1 MERSPRAHACFGPSH
16 RGTRTGDASLGLV
29 IGKCPLMN
37 SRPSFNCSTAVRG
50 KMKVPFLAAI
60 CILLS
65 CAHKGADNYYRAA
78 LLEQDYMYAEAAD
91 ELDRIPEGDP
101 IYRKAREHAGTLRE
115 KVRILESSRSLA
127 GKAMEEKD
135 FQLARSE
142 LRKVLELRPDDAEVR
157 NKLVELEEG
166 LSLDAMEN
174 ELDEVDKQLGAL
186 DLKEAEKL
194 KASVENLLSRGRP
207 LAAKNRLAQEMKANS
222 SNRNHR
228 KMLARIERD
237 IAKRTKKVETIL
249 ERAKEQEAAGD
260 YILAALEL
268 RRAPEAWSEDSRAEN
283 ELARLKQRVNADLRN
298 RVRAAE
304 SMVSEG
310 KLEKAVSM
318 LEQNMEASEDDQ
330 ASLALLKK
338 ILNEEG
344 MRNYLAGNYSKA
356 LESWEKLREYDPED
370 EAVKENV
377 SKTRKLLKEMQKFK

>member
-1 MERSPRAHACFGPSH
+1 
-16 RGTRTGDASLGLV
+16 V
-29 IGKCPLMN
+29 IGKCPPMN
-37 SRPSFNCSTAVRG
+37 SRPSFNRSTAVRG
-50 KMKVPFLAAI
+50 KMKVPFLAVI

-65 CAHKGADNYYRAA
+65 CAHKGSDNYYRAA
-78 LLEQDYMYAEAAD
+78 LLEQDYMYAEAAA

-101 IYRKAREHAGTLRE
+101 IFRKASEQAGTLRE
-115 KVRILESSRSLA
+115 KVRILESSRSMA

-142 LRKVLELRPDDAEVR
+142 LRKVLELRPEDAEVR
-157 NKLVELEEG
+157 KKLDELEEG
-166 LSLDAMEN
+166 LSLDAMEE
-174 ELDEVDKQLGAL
+174 ELDEADKQLGAL

-194 KASVENLLSRGRP
+194 KSSVENLLSRGKP

-222 SNRNHR
+222 SDRNQR

-249 ERAKEQEAAGD
+249 KRARELEAAGD
-260 YILAALEL
+260 YILAVLEL
-268 RRAPEAWSEDSRAEN
+268 HRAPEAWSEDSRAEN

-310 KLEKAVSM
+310 KPEKAVDI
-318 LEQNMEASEDDQ
+318 LERNLEAVEDDV
-330 ASLALLKK
+330 ATMAALVR

-344 MRNYLAGNYSKA
+344 RKHYLAGNYSKA
-356 LESWEKLREYDPED
+356 LEFWEKFREYDPDD
-370 EAVKENV
+370 EMVKEYV
-377 SKTRKLLKEMQKFK
+377 SKARKLQKEIQKFK